1 MITKADLLKY
11 DRSQICDIYNQWP
24 KIAKDAH
31 NLKIEQ
37 IDVKNIN
44 HLVFAGMGGSGTIG
58 DMFASILSKTEITV
72 SVVKGFHLP
81 STINN
86 RTLVITTSVSGNTL
100 ETITTL
106 KKANKRESKIIAFS
120 SGGKIE
126 RYCKNN
132 KIEYRKLKQNH
143 SPRGSFM
150 NYFYSILNTLQPIL
164 PVKKN
169 EITQSIKKIEL
180 LSENISTNNLTK
192 NNQAI
197 NLAEWITLIPITY
210 YPHGLKAAAVRFKNS
225 LQENSKSHAIT
236 ENIVEMCHNGIV
248 AWEQDRKIQPMLI
261 EGKNDYNKTK
271 LLQKTIKEYFVN
283 NNIDFR
289 TISSP
294 SGSIVTKLVYLI
306 YLLDFVSIYKS
317 IINKTDPTPV
327 KSIEY
332 LKSKFS

>member
-1 MITKADLLKY
+1 VITKADLIKY
-11 DRSQICDIYNQWP
+11 DRSQMCNVYNQWP
-24 KIAKDAH
+24 KIAKDAY

-37 IDVKNIN
+37 VNFKDIN
-44 HLVFAGMGGSGTIG
+44 HLVFSGMGGSGTIG
-58 DMFASILSKTEITV
+58 DMFASILSKSEIPV
-72 SVVKGFHLP
+72 SIVKGFHLP

-86 RTLVITTSVSGNTL
+86 KTLVIATSVSGNTL

-106 KKANKRESKIIAFS
+106 KEANRRKSKIIAFS

-126 RYCKNN
+126 KYCKNN

-180 LSENISTNNLTK
+180 LSKNISTNNLTK

-197 NLAEWITLIPITY
+197 NLAEWVTQIPITY
-210 YPHGLKAAAVRFKNS
+210 YPHGLKAAAIRFKNS

-236 ENIVEMCHNGIV
+236 ENIVEMCHNGII
-248 AWEQDRKIQPMLI
+248 AWEQDKKIQPILI
-261 EGKNDYNKTK
+261 EGKNDYIKTK
-271 LLQKTIKEYFVN
+271 LLQKIIKEYFVN
-283 NNIDFR
+283 NSIDFR

-327 KSIEY
+327 ESIKY
-332 LKSKFS
+332 LKSKFL

>member
-11 DRSQICDIYNQWP
+11 DRSQMCDIYNQWP

-37 IDVKNIN
+37 IDFKNIN

-58 DMFASILSKTEITV
+58 DMFASILSKTEIPV

-106 KKANKRESKIIAFS
+106 KEANKKKSKIIAFS

-126 RYCKNN
+126 KYCKNN
-132 KIEYRKLKQNH
+132 SIEYRKLKQNH

-169 EITQSIKKIEL
+169 EIAQSIKKIEL

-236 ENIVEMCHNGIV
+236 ENIVEMCHNGII
-248 AWEQDRKIQPMLI
+248 AWEQDRKIQPILI

-271 LLQKTIKEYFVN
+271 LLQKIIKEYFVN

-327 KSIEY
+327 KSIKY

>member
-1 MITKADLLKY
+1 MITKADLIKY
-11 DRSQICDIYNQWP
+11 DRSQICDVYNQWP
-24 KIAKDAH
+24 KIAKDAY

-37 IDVKNIN
+37 INFKDIN

-58 DMFASILSKTEITV
+58 DMFASILSKAEIPV
-72 SVVKGFHLP
+72 SIVKGFHLP

-86 RTLVITTSVSGNTL
+86 RTLIITTSVSGNTL

-106 KKANKRESKIIAFS
+106 KEANKRESKIIAFS

-132 KIEYRKLKQNH
+132 KIEYRKLIQNH

-169 EITQSIKKIEL
+169 EITQSIKKLEL
-180 LSENISTNNLTK
+180 LSKNISTNNLTK

-210 YPHGLKAAAVRFKNS
+210 YPHGLKAAAIRFKNS

-271 LLQKTIKEYFVN
+271 LLQKIIKEYFVN

-327 KSIEY
+327 KSIKY
-332 LKSKFS
+332 LKNKF

>member
-1 MITKADLLKY
+1 MITKADLIKY
-11 DRSQICDIYNQWP
+11 DRSQMCNIYNQWP
-24 KIAKDAH
+24 KNSKNAY

-37 IDVKNIN
+37 IDFKNIN

-58 DMFASILSKTEITV
+58 DMFASILSKTNIQV

-86 RTLVITTSVSGNTL
+86 KSLVITTSVSGNTL
-100 ETITTL
+100 ETLTTL
-106 KKANKRESKIIAFS
+106 KEAKKKKTKIISFS

-126 RYCKNN
+126 KYCKKN
-132 KIEYRKLKQNH
+132 KIEYRKLEKIH

-169 EITQSIKKIEL
+169 EISESIKKMEI
-180 LSENISTNNLTK
+180 LSKNISSSNLTK

-197 NLAEWITLIPITY
+197 NLAEWISTIPIIY
-210 YPHGLKAAAVRFKNS
+210 YPYGLKAAANRFKNS
-225 LQENSKSHAIT
+225 LQENSKSHAIS

-248 AWEQDRKIQPMLI
+248 SWEQDKKIQPILI
-261 EGKNDYNKTK
+261 EGKNDYHKTK
-271 LLQKTIKEYFVN
+271 LLQKIIKEYFVN

-289 TISSP
+289 TVSTP
-294 SGSIVTKLVYLI
+294 SGSIITKLVYLI
-306 YLLDFVSIYKS
+306 YFLDFVSIYKS
-317 IINKTDPTPV
+317 IINQIDPTPV
-327 KSIEY
+327 RSIEY
-332 LKSKFS
+332 LKSKFL

>member
-1 MITKADLLKY
+1 VITKADLIKY
-11 DRSQICDIYNQWP
+11 DRSQMCNVYNQWP
-24 KIAKDAH
+24 KIAKDAY

-37 IDVKNIN
+37 VNFKDIN
-44 HLVFAGMGGSGTIG
+44 HLVFSGMGGSGTIG
-58 DMFASILSKTEITV
+58 DMFASILSKSEIPV
-72 SVVKGFHLP
+72 SIVKGFHLP

-86 RTLVITTSVSGNTL
+86 KTLVIATSVSGNTL

-106 KKANKRESKIIAFS
+106 KEANRRKSKIIAFS

-126 RYCKNN
+126 KYCKNN

-180 LSENISTNNLTK
+180 LSKNISTNNLTK

-197 NLAEWITLIPITY
+197 NLAEWVTQIPITY
-210 YPHGLKAAAVRFKNS
+210 YPHGLKAAAIRFKNS

-236 ENIVEMCHNGIV
+236 ENIVEMCHNGII
-248 AWEQDRKIQPMLI
+248 AWEQDKKIQPILI
-261 EGKNDYNKTK
+261 EGKNDYIKTK
-271 LLQKTIKEYFVN
+271 LLQKIIKEYFVN

-327 KSIEY
+327 ESIKY
-332 LKSKFS
+332 LKSKFL

>member
-1 MITKADLLKY
+1 MITKADLIKY
-11 DRSQICDIYNQWP
+11 DRSQMCNVYNQWP
-24 KIAKDAH
+24 KIAKDAY

-37 IDVKNIN
+37 VNFKDIN
-44 HLVFAGMGGSGTIG
+44 HLVFSGMGGSGTIG
-58 DMFASILSKTEITV
+58 DMFASILSKSEIPV
-72 SVVKGFHLP
+72 SIVKGFHLP

-86 RTLVITTSVSGNTL
+86 KTLVIATSVSGNTL

-106 KKANKRESKIIAFS
+106 KEANRRKSKIIAFS

-126 RYCKNN
+126 KYCKNN

-180 LSENISTNNLTK
+180 LSKNISTNNLTK

-197 NLAEWITLIPITY
+197 NLAEWVTQIPITY
-210 YPHGLKAAAVRFKNS
+210 YPHGLKAAAIRFKNS

-236 ENIVEMCHNGIV
+236 ENIVEMCHNGII
-248 AWEQDRKIQPMLI
+248 AWEQDKKIQPILI
-261 EGKNDYNKTK
+261 EGKNDYIKTK
-271 LLQKTIKEYFVN
+271 LLQKIIKEYFVN
-283 NNIDFR
+283 NSIDFR

-327 KSIEY
+327 KSIKY

>member
-1 MITKADLLKY
+1 MITKADLIKY
-11 DRSQICDIYNQWP
+11 DRLQMCDTYNQWP
-24 KIAKDAH
+24 KIAKDAY

-37 IDVKNIN
+37 INFKDIN

-58 DMFASILSKTEITV
+58 DMFTSILSKTEIPV

-81 STINN
+81 SIINSKS
-86 RTLVITTSVSGNTL
+86 LVVITSVSGNTL
-100 ETITTL
+100 ETLTIL
-106 KKANKRESKIIAFS
+106 KEADKKKSKIISFS

-126 RYCKNN
+126 KYCKNN
-132 KIEYRKLKQNH
+132 KIEHRKLKRIH

-169 EITQSIKKIEL
+169 DITESIKKIEL
-180 LSENISTNNLTK
+180 LSKNISSNNLTK

-197 NLAEWITLIPITY
+197 NLAEWITTIPITY
-210 YPHGLKAAAVRFKNS
+210 YPYGLKAAANRFKNS
-225 LQENSKSHAIT
+225 LQENSKSHAVT

-248 AWEQDRKIQPMLI
+248 SWEQDRKIQPILI

-271 LLQKTIKEYFVN
+271 LLQKIIKEYFVN

-289 TISSP
+289 TVSSP
-294 SGSIVTKLVYLI
+294 SGSIITKLVYLI
-306 YLLDFVSIYKS
+306 YLLDFVSIYKA
-317 IINKTDPTPV
+317 IINEIDPTPV

-332 LKSKFS
+332 LKSKFL

>member
-1 MITKADLLKY
+1 MITKADLIKY
-11 DRSQICDIYNQWP
+11 DRSQMCNVYNQWP
-24 KIAKDAH
+24 KIAKDAY

-37 IDVKNIN
+37 VNFKDIN
-44 HLVFAGMGGSGTIG
+44 HLVFSGMGGSGTIG
-58 DMFASILSKTEITV
+58 DMFASILSKSEIPV
-72 SVVKGFHLP
+72 SIVKGFHLP

-86 RTLVITTSVSGNTL
+86 KTLVIATSVSGNTL

-106 KKANKRESKIIAFS
+106 KEANRRKSKIIAFS

-126 RYCKNN
+126 KYCKNN

-180 LSENISTNNLTK
+180 LSKNISTNNLTK

-197 NLAEWITLIPITY
+197 NLAEWVTQIPITY
-210 YPHGLKAAAVRFKNS
+210 YPHGLKAAAIRFKNS

-236 ENIVEMCHNGIV
+236 ENIVEMCHNGII
-248 AWEQDRKIQPMLI
+248 AWEQDKKIQPILI
-261 EGKNDYNKTK
+261 EGKNDYIKTK
-271 LLQKTIKEYFVN
+271 LLQKIIKEYFVN
-283 NNIDFR
+283 NSIDFR

-327 KSIEY
+327 ESIKY
-332 LKSKFS
+332 LKSKFL

>member
-1 MITKADLLKY
+1 VITKADLIKY
-11 DRSQICDIYNQWP
+11 DRSQMCNVYNQWP
-24 KIAKDAH
+24 KIAKDAY

-37 IDVKNIN
+37 VNFKDIN
-44 HLVFAGMGGSGTIG
+44 HLVFSGMGGSGTIG
-58 DMFASILSKTEITV
+58 DMFASILSKSEIPV
-72 SVVKGFHLP
+72 SIVKGFHLP

-86 RTLVITTSVSGNTL
+86 KTLVIATSVSGNTL

-106 KKANKRESKIIAFS
+106 KEANRRKSKIIAFS

-126 RYCKNN
+126 KYCKNN

-180 LSENISTNNLTK
+180 LSKNISTNNLTK

-197 NLAEWITLIPITY
+197 NLAEWVTQIPITY
-210 YPHGLKAAAVRFKNS
+210 YPHGLKAAAIRFKNS

-236 ENIVEMCHNGIV
+236 ENIVEMCHNGII
-248 AWEQDRKIQPMLI
+248 AWEQDRKIQPILI

-271 LLQKTIKEYFVN
+271 LLQKIIKEYFVN

-327 KSIEY
+327 KSIKY